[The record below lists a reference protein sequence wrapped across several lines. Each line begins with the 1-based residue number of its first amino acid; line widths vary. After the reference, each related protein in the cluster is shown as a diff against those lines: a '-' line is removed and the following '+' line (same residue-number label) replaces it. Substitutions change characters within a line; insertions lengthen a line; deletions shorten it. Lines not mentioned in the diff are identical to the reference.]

1 MAASTMSEAG
11 QGTRDRLILIDP
23 ATTDPAY
30 PDAHYFCFDCIVLEG
45 LLAAYPQL
53 RERLDVE
60 HVAWARP
67 RERVVALVGEAHQ
80 SLPLLILA
88 EDAPAALATGEA
100 NGLRFA
106 DTRDAILEA
115 LAARHGI
122 PRRHP

>member
-1 MAASTMSEAG
+1 MSEAG

-23 ATTDPAY
+23 ASTDPAY
-30 PDAHYFCFDCIVLEG
+30 PDAHYFCFDCIVIEG
-45 LLAAYPQL
+45 VLAAYPGL

-88 EDAPAALATGEA
+88 DDAPDVLATGEA